1 LKILGITK
9 GKRSNDSISQGK
21 FSRSLNSNKEKDEK
35 IEEQDKQI
43 QQVCSEIKTT
53 KSNFKDNINR
63 LALEVEDLKLKI
75 NAKVKRIQN

>member
-53 KSNFKDNINR
+53 KSNYKDNINR